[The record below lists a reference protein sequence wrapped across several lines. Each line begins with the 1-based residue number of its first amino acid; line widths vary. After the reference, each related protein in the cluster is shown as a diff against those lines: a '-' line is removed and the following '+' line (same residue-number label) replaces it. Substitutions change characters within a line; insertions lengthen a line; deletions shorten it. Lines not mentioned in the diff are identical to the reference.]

1 MDLQTII
8 GRLDAGTAR
17 AFVSAARHVI
27 DAMLIEAEQIKQTQT
42 PGAMNYES
50 ATLSREAPAG
60 GWISDAELRRTTQQL
75 SEAIAAE
82 KWTDGAVFAIKALSA
97 LGGL

>member
-1 MDLQTII
+1 MDLRMIM

-27 DAMLIEAEQIKQTQT
+27 DAMLIEAEQVKQTQT
-42 PGAMNYES
+42 PGAVDYAS
-50 ATLSREAPAG
+50 AGLSREAPGG
-60 GWISDAELRRTTQQL
+60 GWISDGELRRTTQQM

-97 LGGL
+97 LGGM